1 MDMNI
6 ISVQIPDNIAKTFPE
21 KLELMNK
28 LKLRHLELSNQELS
42 LEDISSSELICTRN
56 QLIDEGGTVYLY
68 KSSLSVTKRES
79 IRRLFRNAHLL
90 EVSNV
95 QLDFSSGSPDDVVY
109 CFDVAESYGIPLLIE
124 NQSDGPFQ
132 NSTQLEEFLKQH
144 KNRDCGVFFNPL
156 EFLRTGLH
164 PFLDVFYAGRV
175 KNHVSALRI
184 NDGLYM
190 SKEAVFPSRGNG
202 ELKELISA
210 MKVRS
215 FDGFFSLT
223 PYLPGCT
230 SQDLMDMA
238 TWLRQTLKG
247 VY

>member
-6 ISVQIPDNIAKTFPE
+6 ISIQIPDNIANTFPE

-42 LEDISSSELICTRN
+42 LEDISPSELICTRN
-56 QLIDEGGTVYLY
+56 QLIDEGGTVHLY
-68 KSSLSVTKRES
+68 KSSLSVTKRNS
-79 IRRLFRNAHLL
+79 IRQLFRNAHLL

-109 CFDVAESYGIPLLIE
+109 CFDVAESYSIPLLIE
-124 NQSDGPFQ
+124 NQSDGLFR

-156 EFLRTGLH
+156 EFLRIGLH

-175 KNHVSALRI
+175 KNHVTALCI

-190 SKEAVFPSRGNG
+190 SKEAVFPGRGNG

-215 FDGFFSLT
+215 FDGLFSVI
-223 PYLPGCT
+223 PYLPDCT
-230 SQDLMDMA
+230 SQDLMDMV